1 LYATSQCVKDF
12 RTSFQG
18 PIVQAM
24 IYLEN
29 TSFLVFHLSQ
39 LIYVLIY
46 INLNLKFFASFTLV
60 LAFQHFILQH
70 CWKVTGKATIDLEQ
84 KIRTVEEA

>member
-12 RTSFQG
+12 RTSYQSSNCSSTDIFG
-18 PIVQAM
+18 
-24 IYLEN
+24 N